1 MPTAMH
7 RPAITVSTEPVPAVR
22 ASRRLHLWLL
32 WALLA
37 AYVGVFVTFA
47 GLPWGDLPNHLTRI
61 TIISKLLFSSN
72 AFFRQNYAFH
82 WMFTPYILWDVL
94 AAITGT
100 VLPVIANGV
109 LWTVITFLA
118 VVAAGWYF
126 AKVRLKDSDSIVV
139 MTLLSVLLASDWFF
153 AMGFFAYQL
162 SFALSLV
169 ALAILHRVRR
179 SDAPAIRLFSA
190 YVLVAVACYLTHLG
204 GFLAL
209 CLLAGGGAVASVL
222 QDRKTFWRELR
233 LLSPLLLLSA
243 WQLASMRGQQR
254 GASAGYVY
262 GPLSRKVLALSS
274 PWIRLPLKWDWPLV
288 LGVFLSSLF
297 LIFGT
302 YSILKKQTLRTLI
315 SNELFLGFIF
325 LVFAYVALP
334 RGGGEQGAWDV
345 DVRIVPYLFYFG
357 FLWLCSM
364 ARKDASGP
372 PARAR
377 TTLPVLILFAAS
389 ALGISALALQLWP
402 CNSRDVR
409 YHKLLQEIPRHQIVL
424 PVATVPN
431 LGRITPTL
439 QQGALYSV
447 LREGIVPYIF
457 NRGNAPIEFFGFRN
471 AHRAPNIFSYL
482 RSTSILD
489 SCDCDYIVVTKPY
502 DSRRLRI
509 PGMSLVFQND
519 AAVVFRV
526 GAPDEKPPT
535 AETQ

>member
-1 MPTAMH
+1 MPTEMH

-37 AYVGVFVTFA
+37 AYVGVFVTFT

-109 LWTVITFLA
+109 LWTVITFLS

-126 AKVRLKDSDSIVV
+126 AKVRLENSDSIAV

-179 SDAPAIRLFSA
+179 SDTPATRLFSA
-190 YVLVAVACYLTHLG
+190 YVLVAVACYLAHLG

-209 CLLAGGGAVASVL
+209 CLLAGAGAVASVL
-222 QDRKTFWRELR
+222 QDRKTFSGELR

-243 WQLASMRGQQR
+243 WQLISMHEQQH

-262 GPLSRKVLALSS
+262 GPLTRKLLALSS
-274 PWIRLPLKWDWPLV
+274 PWIRLPLKWDWPV
-288 LGVFLSSLF
+288 LAGIFISACLLAVSAVSRAKRHPPRAFLTNDLSFGLLLL
-297 LIFGT
+297 LI
-302 YSILKKQTLRTLI
+302 
-315 SNELFLGFIF
+315 
-325 LVFAYVALP
+325 AYVALP
-334 RGGGEQGAWDV
+334 EAQLGVWNV
-345 DVRIVPYLFYFG
+345 DVRVVPYLFYFA
-357 FLWLCSM
+357 FVWLLST
-364 ARKDASGP
+364 AGSLDSPDLRIAGP
-372 PARAR
+372 IRSSAVLYVTCAVTLLALVVQLRPYNRQDLLYR
-377 TTLPVLILFAAS
+377 QLLSQIPEHRVILPVSTRPSF
-389 ALGISALALQLWP
+389 
-402 CNSRDVR
+402 
-409 YHKLLQEIPRHQIVL
+409 
-424 PVATVPN
+424 
-431 LGRITPTL
+431 GRIAPTYS
-439 QQGALYSV
+439 QGVLYAA

-457 NRGNAPIEFFGFRN
+457 NGANTQIPAFKFRKAHWAPDPFWYSRT
-471 AHRAPNIFSYL
+471 AS
-482 RSTSILD
+482 SLD
-489 SCDCDYIVVTKPY
+489 RCDCDYVVVSKPF
-502 DSRRLRI
+502 DPERFHI
-509 PGMSLVFQND
+509 PGASTIIQNEVGAVFQ
-519 AAVVFRV
+519 VRHESQ
-526 GAPDEKPPT
+526 P
-535 AETQ
+535 QR